1 MNVYFCRRDVP
12 CTNTAKVANFGAD
25 KAQPDFIPQREA
37 LATVLHYTLVLIFPT
52 IILCARRRARE
63 NGGAFRRLI
72 TSEKKDILHF
82 TATYWCDACACVFM
96 DIYIYNFVFSRSD
109 FLFPSH
115 FSFARE
121 TRGISTGNH
130 CSKWIIS
137 AFFIYF
143 YFFFL
148 SYFLIFQGE
157 SV

>member
-37 LATVLHYTLVLIFPT
+37 LATVLYYTLVLIFPT
-52 IILCARRRARE
+52 IILSSRE
-63 NGGAFRRLI
+63 WRCFQEINHIR
-72 TSEKKDILHF
+72 KKGFLHF
-82 TATYWCDACACVFM
+82 TATYWCDACVFM

-109 FLFPSH
+109 FLFLSH

>member
-72 TSEKKDILHF
+72 TSEKKDFYILLLHIGVMRV
-82 TATYWCDACACVFM
+82 YLW
-96 DIYIYNFVFSRSD
+96 IYIY
-109 FLFPSH
+109 
-115 FSFARE
+115 
-121 TRGISTGNH
+121 
-130 CSKWIIS
+130 IIS
-137 AFFIYF
+137 FFLVLIF
-143 YFFFL
+143 YFF
-148 SYFLIFQGE
+148 LIFHSHERRVEFRQGTI
-157 SV
+157 VLNG

>member
-52 IILCARRRARE
+52 IILCARRRARK

-82 TATYWCDACACVFM
+82 TATYWCNACACVFM
-96 DIYIYNFVFSRSD
+96 DIYIY
-109 FLFPSH
+109 
-115 FSFARE
+115 
-121 TRGISTGNH
+121 
-130 CSKWIIS
+130 IIS
-137 AFFIYF
+137 FFLVLIF
-143 YFFFL
+143 YFF
-148 SYFLIFQGE
+148 LIFHSHERRVEFRQGTI
-157 SV
+157 VLNG

>member
-72 TSEKKDILHF
+72 TSEKKDFYILLL
-82 TATYWCDACACVFM
+82 YIGVMRVYLW
-96 DIYIYNFVFSRSD
+96 IYIY
-109 FLFPSH
+109 
-115 FSFARE
+115 
-121 TRGISTGNH
+121 
-130 CSKWIIS
+130 IIS
-137 AFFIYF
+137 FFLVLIF
-143 YFFFL
+143 YFF
-148 SYFLIFQGE
+148 LIFHSHERRVEFRQGTI
-157 SV
+157 VLNG